1 MPVSLATRL
10 GKRGVDTDTV
20 LSDGLGGHSDAH
32 VLAAARET
40 GRMIFTLDRGFGDIR
55 SYPPGSHPGIVVFRL
70 DDQSGPAV
78 IESAERLMDHHNLED
93 LAGTVTSS
101 TGDYSGSEGWGFE
114 SLRAREGPLNWQDD
128 GSCAF

>member
-1 MPVSLATRL
+1 VKVKLDESMPVSLATRL

-20 LSDGLGGHSDAH
+20 LSEGLGGHSDAH

-78 IESAERLMDHHNLED
+78 IESAVRLMDHHSLED
-93 LAGTVTSS
+93 LAGTVTIVHRGLLRIRRA
-101 TGDYSGSEGWGFE
+101 GD
-114 SLRAREGPLNWQDD
+114 
-128 GSCAF
+128 